1 LLHVVGS
8 DARSTRSILVGART
22 CNASDVFPGCTSS
35 DVVSRCTPN
44 QNVLETAC
52 LRLAIPQLHDYHA
65 VSRNDALAFDF
76 AGRSDGDQ
84 TAPVDAV
91 ALPNGTLAVLYYRVR
106 LSNLA
111 QLELWVRV
119 GGNDL
124 LVDTLDGVS
133 QAASQGGLAYD
144 APSLRLGSQAL
155 LVAYSRPVSGV
166 PQPEGYDID
175 TRERSRLTVVGV
187 KL

>member
-1 LLHVVGS
+1 
-8 DARSTRSILVGART
+8 
-22 CNASDVFPGCTSS
+22 
-35 DVVSRCTPN
+35 
-44 QNVLETAC
+44 
-52 LRLAIPQLHDYHA
+52 
-65 VSRNDALAFDF
+65 
-76 AGRSDGDQ
+76 
-84 TAPVDAV
+84 VDAV